1 MGSGPG
7 KSLEFVGRVP
17 DQHIPTYIPFFLN
30 SGIDNYR

>member
-17 DQHIPTYIPFFLN
+17 DQHIPTFLN
-30 SGIDNYR
+30 SGIDITNYR